1 MAKSLDWLVKVNDFL
16 EQVPNSVLTYFRA
29 LSKSGEVLVQT
40 QVDVICAWLA
50 WKVNI
55 MVERKRQ
62 QVIKTL
68 QEQYGGYL
76 AMMSA
81 VTVVKQVLSD
91 PLGAIGGFFGKFAA
105 PIVAIYEFL
114 KTLIKEIPR
123 LAENLAN
130 IANALPPEPPNPH
143 INYNAFKLR
152 IGTISMGEIMGTSP
166 MPTPEEMFPE
176 PPKPFSKAAFDAS
189 FQNAKAAGAEEGI
202 VYKMPDVKTKLA
214 NLKTTKLSGG
224 FESDG
229 TPIA

>member
-16 EQVPNSVLTYFRA
+16 EQVPAGVLTYFKA
-29 LSKSGEVLVQT
+29 LSKSGEELVQT
-40 QVDVICAWLA
+40 QVDYICSWLA

-76 AMMSA
+76 ALMSG
-81 VTVVKQVLSD
+81 VSLVKQALN
-91 PLGAIGGFFGKFAA
+91 PLNAGAFFAKFAA
-105 PIVAIYEFL
+105 PIVAIYDFL

-130 IANALPPEPPNPH
+130 IANSLPPDPPNPH

-152 IGTISMGEIMGTSP
+152 IGTISLGEIMGAST

-202 VYKMPDVKTKLA
+202 VYKMPDVKTKLS

-224 FESDG
+224 SESDG
-229 TPIA
+229 TTIV